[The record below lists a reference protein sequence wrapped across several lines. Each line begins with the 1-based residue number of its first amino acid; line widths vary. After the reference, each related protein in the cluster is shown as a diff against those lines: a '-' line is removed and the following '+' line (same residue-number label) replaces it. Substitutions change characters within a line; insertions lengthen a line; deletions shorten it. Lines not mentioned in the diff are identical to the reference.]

1 MDLLLRNM
9 IAHDW
14 FDPASGLIISVV
26 ESEVFN
32 IFGVPSIPRVLH
44 INQII
49 WLCCKTGHFDQNF
62 SQVPDK
68 RKDRACSEV

>member
-1 MDLLLRNM
+1 MDLLLGNM

-26 ESEVFN
+26 ESGVFN

-44 INQII
+44 VNQII
-49 WLCCKTGHFDQNF
+49 
-62 SQVPDK
+62 
-68 RKDRACSEV
+68 

>member
-14 FDPASGLIISVV
+14 FDLASGLSISVV
-26 ESEVFN
+26 ESGVCN

-49 WLCCKTGHFDQNF
+49 
-62 SQVPDK
+62 
-68 RKDRACSEV
+68 